1 MKRYLLFDLDGTLT
15 DSKLGI
21 TTCVQYALR
30 AFGIE
35 EPDLDKLEPFIGPP
49 LSDSF
54 QNFYRMSREQAQA
67 AVEKYR
73 ERFRDVG
80 IFENQVYPG
89 IPKMLRTLK
98 ERGMHL
104 AVASSKP
111 EVFVERILEHFH
123 LREYFEAVV
132 GSELDGRRGKKEE
145 VMEEALGRLFGQAP
159 VEKDQVYMI
168 GDRRFDMEGAQS
180 MGVES
185 VGVSYG
191 YGSLQELKEAG
202 ADYIVRSVE
211 ELEKFLLREAPP
223 ESAKGFSQT
232 LWPMLYP
239 LLMFL
244 LLRWVTVAVLSL
256 GVQTLGGSLAL
267 ADGASPGGIPGRV
280 LELLVT
286 RDGEGA
292 VSGLTGNCAAL
303 AEALSFAAAGLFVWR
318 QARPMLAWAREDSA
332 LVHLRREPKKNY
344 FLMGGAALGCVLGLN
359 LLLELSGAAGK
370 KEAYP
375 FLLPDPGSAVLP
387 IGLLCCALAAPA
399 AEEMLFRGILYN
411 RLKRFMKLR
420 QAVLLSALLCGLYQ
434 GLCRMDLAQGVGGFL
449 LGVLAAYAYE
459 YFGSFA
465 LPVLVHMIWGLVS
478 CLAARAA
485 LAGSPLRSWPAAL
498 GAAALGAACL
508 YLLARKKR
516 VWQNCQII

>member
-54 QNFYRMSREQAQA
+54 QNFYHMSREQAQA

-202 ADYIVRSVE
+202 PSG
-211 ELEKFLLREAPP
+211 PC
-223 ESAKGFSQT
+223 S
-232 LWPMLYP
+232 
-239 LLMFL
+239 
-244 LLRWVTVAVLSL
+244 
-256 GVQTLGGSLAL
+256 
-267 ADGASPGGIPGRV
+267 IPC
-280 LELLVT
+280 LC
-286 RDGEGA
+286 
-292 VSGLTGNCAAL
+292 SCFCA
-303 AEALSFAAAGLFVWR
+303 G
-318 QARPMLAWAREDSA
+318 
-332 LVHLRREPKKNY
+332 
-344 FLMGGAALGCVLGLN
+344 
-359 LLLELSGAAGK
+359 
-370 KEAYP
+370 
-375 FLLPDPGSAVLP
+375 
-387 IGLLCCALAAPA
+387 
-399 AEEMLFRGILYN
+399 
-411 RLKRFMKLR
+411 
-420 QAVLLSALLCGLYQ
+420 
-434 GLCRMDLAQGVGGFL
+434 
-449 LGVLAAYAYE
+449 
-459 YFGSFA
+459 
-465 LPVLVHMIWGLVS
+465 
-478 CLAARAA
+478 
-485 LAGSPLRSWPAAL
+485 
-498 GAAALGAACL
+498 
-508 YLLARKKR
+508 
-516 VWQNCQII
+516 